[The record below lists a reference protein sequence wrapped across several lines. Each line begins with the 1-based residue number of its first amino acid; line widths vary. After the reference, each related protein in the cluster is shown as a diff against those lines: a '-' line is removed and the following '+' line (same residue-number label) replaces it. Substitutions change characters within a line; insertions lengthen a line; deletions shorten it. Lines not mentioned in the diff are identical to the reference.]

1 MRRLLISGL
10 AFGLL
15 LAPRSFAQ
23 SILPASLPR
32 WHSTSSA
39 TATSANLSEIAGTLA
54 PVLVEYGAT
63 GAESNIYARDGNAK
77 RTFAA
82 TIYSF
87 QDASGSYGAYT
98 FIRTPGMVP
107 ANDSTYSVKSPDRV
121 LVLAGSKLL
130 DLSGAGVAHE
140 EPAIQEL
147 VSLLAGEEKQAV
159 YPALVMRLPATDL
172 VRRTDHYFLGPV
184 ALGRFWPGTD
194 AKGDW
199 LGFSSGAE
207 AETAKY
213 RLKGREA
220 TLLVVDYPTPQ
231 IAATQMERMSKELR
245 INAPRTTKG
254 NLYAR
259 RDGSLVALMADAPSQ
274 AAANTVLDKIQSGV
288 VVTWD
293 APAFKLHEPT
303 MAAVVVGTIIG
314 TGEICLFSI
323 FGGVLFTLIRL
334 GVKRMLPGKIFDRP
348 HHFEILQMG
357 LSSKPINAKDFY

>member
-1 MRRLLISGL
+1 MRRPLIPGL

-15 LAPRSFAQ
+15 LAPCSFGQ
-23 SILPASLPR
+23 NILPPTLPG
-32 WHSTSSA
+32 WHSTKSVS
-39 TATSANLSEIAGTLA
+39 ATSANLNEIAGGLA
-54 PVLVEYGAT
+54 PILVEYGAT
-63 GAESNIYARDGNAK
+63 AAEKKTFARDGDAK

-87 QDASGSYGAYT
+87 QDASGSYGTYT
-98 FIRTPGMVP
+98 FLRTPEMVTDT
-107 ANDSTYSVKSPDRV
+107 DSTHSAKSPDHV

-140 EPAIQEL
+140 EPAIKAL
-147 VSLLAGEEKQAV
+147 VSLLAGDERDAV
-159 YPALVMRLPATDL
+159 YPALVMRLP
-172 VRRTDHYFLGPV
+172 RTDQVRGTNHYFLGPV
-184 ALGRFWPGTD
+184 ALERFWPETD

-231 IAATQMERMSKELR
+231 IAAAQLGKMSKEFR
-245 INAPRTTKG
+245 INAEGAPKG

-259 RDGSLVALMADAPSQ
+259 RDGSLVAMMANAPSQ

-293 APAFKLHEPT
+293 APAFLLHEPSI
-303 MAAVVVGTIIG
+303 ADVVVGTIIG
-314 TGEICLFSI
+314 TGEICLFTI

-334 GVKRMLPGKIFDRP
+334 GVKRILPGKVFDRP
-348 HHFEILQMG
+348 HQFEILQMG